1 MVEKVSFHRRIF
13 NATFDEVSFMNPTGS
28 GSNFI
33 EKKKTKTKQKDKKR
47 TRKQQEKCV
56 YVQNIAEC
64 EDGDDIPVQ
73 NSICPTEIQK

>member
-1 MVEKVSFHRRIF
+1 
-13 NATFDEVSFMNPTGS
+13 MNPTGS

-33 EKKKTKTKQKDKKR
+33 KKKKQNKTKQKDKKP

-56 YVQNIAEC
+56 YVQNIAGC

-73 NSICPTEIQK
+73 NSICHTEIQK

>member
-1 MVEKVSFHRRIF
+1 
-13 NATFDEVSFMNPTGS
+13 MNPTGS

-33 EKKKTKTKQKDKKR
+33 LKKKKIKTKQKDKKR

-56 YVQNIAEC
+56 YVQNIAGC

-73 NSICPTEIQK
+73 NSICHTEIQK